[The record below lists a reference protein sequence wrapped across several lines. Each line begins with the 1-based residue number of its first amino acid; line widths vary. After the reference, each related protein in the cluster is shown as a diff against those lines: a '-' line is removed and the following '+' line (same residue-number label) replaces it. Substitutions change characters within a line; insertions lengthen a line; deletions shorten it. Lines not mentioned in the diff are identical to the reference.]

1 VETNHQGI
9 CSYQGKW
16 YLAYHTRYDTIH
28 RQVAVTEMHFREDGS
43 VIPIEPDKDLGAGTP
58 GGATELTLDAFAA
71 KREAQEFHARM
82 NADPE
87 PRDRGGFHFKLKD
100 GGYLR
105 FDRVDFGEGARSV
118 QAFISAESASLQDA
132 ELEFRLDSQAGELLG
147 TIHVAPTSGVSNY
160 SLLTAAVKA
169 VGGIHT
175 VFLIAH
181 GRGGDAQGH
190 LFNVAWFTFTP

>member
-1 VETNHQGI
+1 LKTLG
-9 CSYQGKW
+9 Y
-16 YLAYHTRYDTIH
+16 
-28 RQVAVTEMHFREDGS
+28 
-43 VIPIEPDKDLGAGTP
+43 PEPDKDLWAGTL

-87 PRDRGGFHFKLKD
+87 PRGGGGFHFKLKD

-105 FDRVDFGEGARSV
+105 FDRVDFGGGVRGV
-118 QAFISAESASLQDA
+118 QALISAESARLQDTK
-132 ELEFRLDSQAGELLG
+132 LEFRLDSQAGELLG
-147 TIHVAPTSGVSNY
+147 TIPVAPTGGGSDY
-160 SLLTAAVKA
+160 SLLIAPAKT
-169 VGGIHT
+169 VGGVHT

-190 LFNVAWFTFTP
+190 LFNVAWFTFTH